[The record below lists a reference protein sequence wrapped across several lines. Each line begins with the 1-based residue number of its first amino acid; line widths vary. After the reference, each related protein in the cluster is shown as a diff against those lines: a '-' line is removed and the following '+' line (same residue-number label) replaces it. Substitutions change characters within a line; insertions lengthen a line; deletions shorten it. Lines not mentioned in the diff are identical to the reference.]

1 MPKPEAVVKATS
13 RELAAASQNYL
24 IKYSP
29 NERSLKKCFMEINQ
43 GDVFW
48 LQPED
53 ASGSQAVYPHP
64 YVIIQDDVINHS
76 RINTVVVCA
85 LTSNRKRATEP
96 GNILLEAGE
105 ANLFRQS
112 VVVVSQVD
120 TVEKTQLVDYIGS
133 LSKQRV
139 EQILAGMRFQQVSF
153 FAR

>member
-1 MPKPEAVVKATS
+1 
-13 RELAAASQNYL
+13 
-24 IKYSP
+24 
-29 NERSLKKCFMEINQ
+29 MEINQ
-43 GDVFW
+43 GDVYW
-48 LQPED
+48 LQPEE
-53 ASGSQAVYPHP
+53 ARGSQSGYPHP

-105 ANLFRQS
+105 ANLLKQS

-120 TVEKTQLVDYIGS
+120 TVEKTQLIDYIGT

-153 FAR
+153 FARSS

>member
-1 MPKPEAVVKATS
+1 MK
-13 RELAAASQNYL
+13 
-24 IKYSP
+24 
-29 NERSLKKCFMEINQ
+29 INQ
-43 GDVFW
+43 GELYW
-48 LQPED
+48 LQPEEVR
-53 ASGSQAVYPHP
+53 GSQAGYPHP
-64 YVIIQDDVINHS
+64 YVIIQDDAINHS

-96 GNILLEAGE
+96 GNVLLEPGE
-105 ANLFRQS
+105 ANLLKQS

-153 FAR
+153 FSR

>member
-1 MPKPEAVVKATS
+1 MPNPEAVVKATS
-13 RELAAASQNYL
+13 RELAAAAQNYL

-29 NERSLKKCFMEINQ
+29 NERVLKKCFMQINQ
-43 GDVFW
+43 GDVYW
-48 LQPED
+48 LQPEN
-53 ASGSQAVYPHP
+53 ARVPQAGYPHP

-96 GNILLEAGE
+96 GNILLEPGE
-105 ANLFRQS
+105 ANLFKQS